1 MKVEVG
7 AATDVGKVREGNEDS
22 FLVRPPMYAVADGMG
37 GALGGEVASSLALE
51 TIEQLSKEGEE
62 ALVDRIRR
70 ANEVVFERSISDQK
84 VSGMGTTLTVAQL
97 DDDDLRL
104 GHVGD
109 SRAYLLRAGDLR
121 QLTED
126 HTLVGRMVKAGE
138 ITREEADIH
147 PHRNVLI
154 RVVGT
159 EPEVIVDEVSV
170 ALLDGDR
177 VLLCTDG
184 LTGMLSEEQIRAILE
199 NEPDPQKAAERLVR
213 AANRAGGVDNITVVV
228 LDAHDEGDRD
238 DASSGSAPASKPGRG
253 ARPARADRSGLR
265 RWGLRAGIVV
275 VVLAALVVGIRTY
288 ADRQWYVGVDHAG
301 HVAVFQGIP
310 ASIGGLRFSHV
321 AVSTD
326 ISADKA
332 AALPVYADLLSGI
345 TADSRTAAL
354 AVVTQIRQD
363 LSVPSEGA
371 PKSGGRSP
379 TPSTSRSPGSS
390 A

>member
-22 FLVRPPMYAVADGMG
+22 FLVQPPMYAVADGMG

-51 TIEQLSKEGEE
+51 TIEQLSREGDE

-70 ANEVVFERSISDQK
+70 ANEVVFERSTSDQR

-97 DDDDLRL
+97 DDDALRL

-109 SRAYLLRAGDLR
+109 SRAYLFRAGDLR

-138 ITREEADIH
+138 ITREEADTH

-184 LTGMLSEEQIRAILE
+184 LTGMLTEDQIRAILE
-199 NEPDPQKAAERLVR
+199 SEPDPQKAAERLVR

-228 LDAHDEGDRD
+228 LDAHGEGGGD
-238 DASSGSAPASKPGRG
+238 DANAGSPSSPTPSRG
-253 ARPARADRSGLR
+253 ARPAQPDRAMVR
-265 RWGLRAGIVV
+265 RWALRAGIVV
-275 VVLAALVVGIRTY
+275 LVLAALVVGIRIY
-288 ADRQWYVGVDHAG
+288 ADRQWYVGVDNVG
-301 HVAVFQGIP
+301 RVAVFQGIP
-310 ASIGGLRFSHV
+310 ASVGGVSFSHL

-326 ISADKA
+326 ISAAEA
-332 AALPVYADLLSGI
+332 ATLPVYADLPSGI

-354 AVVTQIRQD
+354 AVVAQIRQD
-363 LSVPSEGA
+363 LTVPGTGA
-371 PKSGGRSP
+371 PKNEGRSAS
-379 TPSTSRSPGSS
+379 PSQTPGSS

>member
-22 FLVRPPMYAVADGMG
+22 FLVQPPMYAVADGMG

-51 TIEQLSKEGEE
+51 TIEQLSKEGGD

-97 DDDDLRL
+97 EDDDLRL

-109 SRAYLLRAGDLR
+109 SRAYLLRAGSLR

-138 ITREEADIH
+138 ITREEADTH

-228 LDAHDEGDRD
+228 LDAHGEGDGA
-238 DASSGSAPASKPGRG
+238 DASSASTSASKPSRG
-253 ARPARADRSGLR
+253 ASSARPDRSSIR
-265 RWGLRAGIVV
+265 RWALRAGIVAL
-275 VVLAALVVGIRTY
+275 VLAALLVGIRGY
-288 ADRQWYVGVDHAG
+288 ADRQWYVGVDHSG
-301 HVAVFQGIP
+301 RVAVFQGIP
-310 ASIGGLRFSHV
+310 ASIGGVRFSHV

-326 ISADKA
+326 ISAADA
-332 AALPVYADLLSGI
+332 EALPVYADLPSGI

-363 LSVPSEGA
+363 LTIPSKGA
-371 PKSGGRSP
+371 PEGGSRSP
-379 TPSTSRSPGSS
+379 TPSRSPGSS

>member
-1 MKVEVG
+1 MRVEVG

-51 TIEQLSKEGEE
+51 TIEQLSKEGAE

-70 ANEVVFERSISDQK
+70 ANEAVFERSTSDQK

-97 DDDDLRL
+97 EDDDLQL

-109 SRAYLLRAGDLR
+109 SRAYLFRAGDLR

-138 ITREEADIH
+138 ITREEADTH

-159 EPEVIVDEVSV
+159 EPDVIVDEVSV

-184 LTGMLSEEQIRAILE
+184 LTGMLTEDQIRAILE

-228 LDAHDEGDRD
+228 LDAHGDGD
-238 DASSGSAPASKPGRG
+238 GVDAASASSPQPSRG
-253 ARPARADRSGLR
+253 ARSARPDRSNLR
-265 RWGLRAGIVV
+265 RWALRAGIVV
-275 VVLAALVVGIRTY
+275 LVLAALLVGIRAY
-288 ADRQWYVGVDHAG
+288 ADRQWYVGVDDAG

-310 ASIGGLRFSHV
+310 ASLGPLHLSHV
-321 AVSTD
+321 SLSTGVR
-326 ISADKA
+326 A
-332 AALPVYADLLSGI
+332 AEAEQLPLYTDLASGV
-345 TADSRTAAL
+345 TANSREEAIAIVAQLEQDVRAQGDQNGAAG
-354 AVVTQIRQD
+354 QSR
-363 LSVPSEGA
+363 SP
-371 PKSGGRSP
+371 SP
-379 TPSTSRSPGSS
+379 TPSKAAGS
-390 A
+390 